1 MMKLLSIFTLACL
14 TFTGIVLAD
23 DTQEKQAFILGIDGI
38 ISPAT
43 ADYFERSL
51 EKAIQADT
59 ELILINMDTPGGL
72 DLSMRKI
79 IKQIL
84 SSPVPVITYVTPS
97 GSRAASAGTYILYAS
112 HIAAMAPATNL
123 GAATPVQIIPA
134 INPSSD
140 KDKPLLEDETEQ
152 DTKKDTNTETIGLD
166 HADPM
171 TKKIINDAVAYI
183 RGLAKLRGRNEEWAE
198 QAVLEGVSLPAEEA
212 LEKNVIDILAI
223 NQSDLFK
230 QIDGRTLSVLGSD
243 RTINTSDLLLTEIK
257 PDWRNKLL
265 AVITNPNIAYILML
279 IGIYGLIFEFSN
291 PGAILPGTVGSICLL
306 LALFSFQVLPI
317 NYAGLALILLG
328 IALMIGEA
336 FQPSFGILGL
346 GGIVAFVVGS
356 IILFDTD
363 IPGYGINLG
372 IIAGFAVTTAAFF
385 ILALGLV
392 FKARRKPIVSGLE
405 QLLGAPCVA
414 MEDFDQQGLVFIH
427 SEVWKARTTT
437 PMKKG
442 DKARVKTIRGL
453 ILDVIPDIK

>member
-1 MMKLLSIFTLACL
+1 MKLLGIFALVFLIVTSS
-14 TFTGIVLAD
+14 VLAD
-23 DTQEKQAFILGIDGI
+23 DTQEKHAFIFEINGV

-51 EKAIQADT
+51 EKADQANT
-59 ELILINMDTPGGL
+59 ELILVKMDTPGGL

-79 IKQIL
+79 IKQIIA
-84 SSPVPVITYVTPS
+84 SPVPIITYVTPS

-123 GAATPVQIIPA
+123 GAATPVQIVPSIGPKPGKG
-134 INPSSD
+134 NP
-140 KDKPLLEDETEQ
+140 LAEDETENESEPV
-152 DTKKDTNTETIGLD
+152 DLD
-166 HADPM
+166 HADAM
-171 TKKIINDAVAYI
+171 TKKIVNDAVAYI

-198 QAVLEGVSLPAEEA
+198 QAVLEGVSLTAEDA
-212 LEKNVIDILAI
+212 LEKNVIDIVAVSQR
-223 NQSDLFK
+223 NLFE
-230 QIDGRTLSVLGSD
+230 QIDGRTVSVLGSD
-243 RTINTSDLLLTEIK
+243 RTIHTTGLVLTEIK

-328 IALMIGEA
+328 IALMTAEA

-346 GGIVAFVVGS
+346 GGLVAFVAGS
-356 IILFDTD
+356 VILIDTD

-392 FKARRKPIVSGLE
+392 AKARRKPVVSGQE
-405 QLLGAPCVA
+405 QMIGAACVV
-414 MEDFDQQGLVFIH
+414 MEDFDQQGRVFVH
-427 SEVWKARTTT
+427 SEVWKARTET

-442 DKARVKTIRGL
+442 DKAKVKTMRGL
-453 ILDVIPDIK
+453 VLDVIPDIK

>member
-1 MMKLLSIFTLACL
+1 MKLLGIFALACL
-14 TFTGIVLAD
+14 MFTGIALAD
-23 DTQEKQAFILGIDGI
+23 DIQKKQAFILEINGI

-51 EKAIQADT
+51 EKANQVDT

-84 SSPVPVITYVTPS
+84 ASPVPIITYVTPS

-123 GAATPVQIIPA
+123 GAATPVQITPS
-134 INPSSD
+134 INPSAD
-140 KDKPLLEDETEQ
+140 KDKPLLEDEIE
-152 DTKKDTNTETIGLD
+152 DESKKDIKTETVDLA
-166 HADPM
+166 HVDPM

-212 LEKNVIDILAI
+212 LAKNVIDIVAI
-223 NQSDLFK
+223 NQSDLLK
-230 QIDGRTLSVLGSD
+230 QINGLTLRVLGSD
-243 RTINTSDLLLTEIK
+243 RTINTSNILFTEIK

-279 IGIYGLIFEFSN
+279 VGIYGLIFEFSN

-328 IALMIGEA
+328 IALMTGEA

-372 IIAGFAVTTAAFF
+372 IIAGFSVTTAAFF

-392 FKARRKPIVSGLE
+392 FKAKRKPIVSGIE
-405 QLLGAPCVA
+405 QMLGAPCIA
-414 MEDFDQQGLVFIH
+414 MEDFEQQGRVFVH

-442 DKARVKTIRGL
+442 DKAKVKTMRGL

>member
-1 MMKLLSIFTLACL
+1 MMKLLSVFTIICAIFAVTV
-14 TFTGIVLAD
+14 TAD
-23 DTQEKQAFILGIDGI
+23 VEQGKQAFILEINGI

-51 EKAIQADT
+51 EKSNQANT
-59 ELILINMDTPGGL
+59 ELILVKMDTPGGL

-84 SSPVPVITYVTPS
+84 ASPVPIVTYVTPS

-134 INPSSD
+134 INPSAD
-140 KDKPLLEDETEQ
+140 KDKPMVKDETEEES
-152 DTKKDTNTETIGLD
+152 KKDTKTETIDLD

-212 LEKNVIDILAI
+212 LEKNVIDIMAI

-243 RTINTSDLLLTEIK
+243 RIINTSDLVLTEIK

-328 IALMIGEA
+328 IALMTGEA

-372 IIAGFAVTTAAFF
+372 IIAGFSVTTAAFF

-392 FKARRKPIVSGLE
+392 FKAKRKPIVSGIE
-405 QLLGAPCVA
+405 QMLGAPCIA
-414 MEDFDQQGLVFIH
+414 MEDFEQQGRVFVH

-442 DKARVKTIRGL
+442 DKAKVKTMRGL